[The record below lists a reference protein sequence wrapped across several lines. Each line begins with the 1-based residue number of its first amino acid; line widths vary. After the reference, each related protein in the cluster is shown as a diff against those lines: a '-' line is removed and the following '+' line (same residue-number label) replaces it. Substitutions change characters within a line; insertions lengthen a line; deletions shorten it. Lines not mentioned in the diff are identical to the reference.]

1 MKEININFD
10 RSELNLKE
18 ILSYSDKVK
27 NIHDKME
34 KFETPCLSIQMEI
47 YIREKLILH

>member
-18 ILSYSDKVK
+18 ILSWSDKVK
-27 NIHDKME
+27 RFMIKWKNLKQ
-34 KFETPCLSIQMEI
+34 KVQVF
-47 YIREKLILH
+47 

>member
-18 ILSYSDKVK
+18 ILSWSDEVK

-34 KFETPCLSIQMEI
+34 KFESD
-47 YIREKLILH
+47 RKSVV